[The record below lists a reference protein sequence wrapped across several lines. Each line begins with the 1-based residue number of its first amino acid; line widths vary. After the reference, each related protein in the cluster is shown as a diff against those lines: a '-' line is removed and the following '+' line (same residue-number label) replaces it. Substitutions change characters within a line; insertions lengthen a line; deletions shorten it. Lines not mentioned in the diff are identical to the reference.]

1 MLKAAIDSVIE
12 VAPPGIGIGRQTLVK
27 DVRIR
32 RLVRS
37 RMQLDLDILDCG
49 EAEADVL
56 YGLEAA
62 NRRCQKVSPS

>member
-12 VAPPGIGIGRQTLVK
+12 VAPPGIGRGRQTLVK

-49 EAEADVL
+49 EAGADIL
-56 YGLEAA
+56 YCLPAG
-62 NRRCQKVSPS
+62 RRSCQKV